1 MPNDQ
6 GSNNKQITV
15 TVNKELV
22 NLKAE
27 RKLLSRFVVT
37 IGSRPRIDLYY
48 YLGEFE
54 LSVVPRS
61 LFTLDVF
68 LHIETKKAKES

>member
-6 GSNNKQITV
+6 GSNSKQITV

-37 IGSRPRIDLYY
+37 ICSRPRIDLYY

-68 LHIETKKAKES
+68 LHIETEKAKES